1 MVRRSGSEVKASD
14 EDDAIGGPRRSARQI
29 SGMLLDSQL
38 DRGGAAEG
46 SRNRIDDDGISASGG
61 VGAQGR
67 ADSSTAVPATV
78 VVVVVARRR

>member
-1 MVRRSGSEVKASD
+1 MGRRSGSEVKASD
-14 EDDAIGGPRRSARQI
+14 GDDGIGRAEEECSPKI
-29 SGMLLDSQL
+29 SEMLLDGQL

-78 VVVVVARRR
+78 VVVVVA